1 VSASI
6 NNILNCKIFFK
17 CENFQ
22 KVGAF
27 KFGGVC
33 NAILENKIDV
43 TGKTI
48 GIILSRGNVDLQKL
62 TF

>member
-1 VSASI
+1 MKIIIEPSTAVSP
-6 NNILNCKIFFK
+6 
-17 CENFQ
+17 
-22 KVGAF
+22 V
-27 KFGGVC
+27 
-33 NAILENKIDV
+33 AILENKIDV